1 MQLPA
6 RRSAAGARS
15 RSGRGRCSRSSC
27 SACGSGSP
35 SAKPRERAAPR
46 RGARRDASR
55 ARWRSS
61 PAASRGIGA
70 AIARD
75 LAAAGRAR
83 RRGLPDAARGGGC
96 GRRGDRDAGRL
107 RGSDQLR
114 RREYREVDAA
124 VRELVA
130 RLGKVDVL
138 VNNAGVSADALI
150 VRISDEQWQRVLDVN
165 PQGVFNCTKA
175 VARPMMRARSGRI
188 INLSS
193 VVGVTG
199 NTGQAAYAAAKA
211 GIIGFTKSTARE
223 LASRGIT
230 ANVVAPG
237 LIETGH
243 DRSPGRRARETC
255 TERMIPSAGS
265 GGERTS
271 PPPSPSRGSR
281 RELHHRAGHPH
292 QRRYV
297 RVRREHGI
305 SGRGQGTRDHLRTA
319 RRE

>member
-1 MQLPA
+1 MV
-6 RRSAAGARS
+6 
-15 RSGRGRCSRSSC
+15 
-27 SACGSGSP
+27 
-35 SAKPRERAAPR
+35 
-46 RGARRDASR
+46 
-55 ARWRSS
+55 
-61 PAASRGIGA
+61 A
-70 AIARD
+70 AIVTQ
-75 LAAAGRAR
+75 
-83 RRGLPDAARGGGC
+83 GGSAEAISF
-96 GRRGDRDAGRL
+96 DVA
-107 RGSDQLR
+107 STA
-114 RREYREVDAA
+114 EVDGA

-165 PQGVFNCTKA
+165 LKGVFNCTKA

-237 LIETGH
+237 LIET
-243 DRSPGRRARETC
+243 DMTEALDASARDMYRT
-255 TERMIPSAGS
+255 MIPLG
-265 GGERTS
+265 R
-271 PPPSPSRGSR
+271 
-281 RELHHRAGHPH
+281 L
-292 QRRYV
+292 
-297 RVRREHGI
+297 
-305 SGRGQGTRDHLRTA
+305 GRGEDVAAAVTFLAGPGASYITGQVIHINGGMYV
-319 RRE
+319 